1 MLEEWLIF
9 MFSVLAA
16 LASAYI
22 CLKCLCCPIFG
33 CFLLWKKKREK
44 TAADV
49 DLEAPALEN
58 PLFHASKYLA
68 SSPSSN
74 NVGPSFPSIQTQQT
88 SATIREVRGKAIFI
102 FQLNLFPKC
111 TQTGAPPFEPLASF
125 PPSPPPKEQDGAPA
139 DRKKLFLLCQN
150 DSSNA
155 SPEEPGGKLAL
166 AVPRSSTWYNAKY
179 CPEVHRQVILKS
191 CPI

>member
-9 MFSVLAA
+9 MLSFLAA

-22 CLKCLCCPIFG
+22 CLCCPIFG

-88 SATIREVRGKAIFI
+88 YATIREVRGKAIVI

-111 TQTGAPPFEPLASF
+111 TQTGAPPLEPLASF
-125 PPSPPPKEQDGAPA
+125 PPSPPPKEQDDAPG
-139 DRKKLFLLCQN
+139 REKLFLECQN

-155 SPEEPGGKLAL
+155 APEEPGGKLAL

-179 CPEVHRQVILKS
+179 CPEVHRQVILRS